1 MPAETRC
8 VIITGGGTGIGKEI
22 AKGFASNGDTVII
35 CARGADSLQ
44 KTANELASFPGKVV
58 PLACNVADETSV
70 KNLVESTVSRFG
82 RIDVLVNNAGV
93 QGPVGLAFE
102 NDSQEWL
109 ETVEINLFGVFLMSK
124 YVAPIM
130 IKQCQGSII
139 NLSGGGAASQRPKFS
154 AYAAAK
160 AGVVSFTEDLAQ
172 ELAEYNIRVNAIAP
186 GFVATRI
193 HDKTIEAGEKAGP
206 EFKIV
211 KEKLES
217 GGEDPRLA
225 AELALFLASK
235 KAEKITGRL
244 ISAVWDNWRAMQ
256 ANGQNLVSNNLYTV
270 RRIDNVFFKEILRK

>member
-1 MPAETRC
+1 
-8 VIITGGGTGIGKEI
+8 
-22 AKGFASNGDTVII
+22 
-35 CARGADSLQ
+35 
-44 KTANELASFPGKVV
+44 
-58 PLACNVADETSV
+58 
-70 KNLVESTVSRFG
+70 
-82 RIDVLVNNAGV
+82 
-93 QGPVGLAFE
+93 
-102 NDSQEWL
+102 
-109 ETVEINLFGVFLMSK
+109 
-124 YVAPIM
+124 M